1 MLRDQGRSLA
11 GDCFSSRREAE
22 TKNKTLVGREPKG
35 RDDPRQAD
43 SETRIT
49 MKSVIINILTRGVPD
64 ARTCIYDICPAGAD
78 VTGRLGSSPSRLGP
92 RSIHLLFKMKTSERG
107 GGLLPVLK
115 HSFFHCFSI
124 FSPHGIYYKVLPA
137 HCFLNISVNIS
148 KQESKVLAVL
158 LKAASPQ
165 H

>member
-1 MLRDQGRSLA
+1 MMVHVVTKPRHENRHEGTDLGGPSRPRGTTEERSRA
-11 GDCFSSRREAE
+11 SRRYR
-22 TKNKTLVGREPKG
+22 GRLHGPE
-35 RDDPRQAD
+35 
-43 SETRIT
+43 E
-49 MKSVIINILTRGVPD
+49 
-64 ARTCIYDICPAGAD
+64 
-78 VTGRLGSSPSRLGP
+78 GRLGCSPSRLAP
-92 RSIHLLFKMKTSERG
+92 WSHPVLSKMKTSERG